1 MTIRVPRAPFI
12 LLLAWAFLTFA
23 APDRALAE
31 EVDLELVLA
40 ADGSGSIDDDEL
52 ALQRAGYAAA
62 VTDPEILGLIASGL
76 TGKIALAYMEWG
88 APTSQHVIVDWM
100 VIDGPDSA
108 EAFAEA
114 LRTRPRAAYGYN
126 SISEALA
133 FSAAMIEDNAIQ
145 GLRRIIDLS
154 GDGPN
159 IGGRPLEPV
168 RQAILSLGISINAL
182 VVASDGG
189 GFRGPGGTP
198 LADYYEQAVIGG
210 PGAFAIVA
218 QGREK
223 FAEAI
228 RRKMI
233 LEIAEAVHGTT
244 SAEEAL
250 ALASTLALH

>member
-1 MTIRVPRAPFI
+1 
-12 LLLAWAFLTFA
+12 
-23 APDRALAE
+23 
-31 EVDLELVLA
+31 
-40 ADGSGSIDDDEL
+40 
-52 ALQRAGYAAA
+52 
-62 VTDPEILGLIASGL
+62 
-76 TGKIALAYMEWG
+76 MEWG
-88 APTSQHVIVDWM
+88 APTSQHVVIDWM

-108 EAFAEA
+108 AAFAEA

-126 SISEALA
+126 SISEALT
-133 FSAAMIEDNAIQ
+133 FSAAMIEDNTIQ

-159 IGGRPLEPV
+159 IGGRPLETV

-182 VVASDGG
+182 VVASAGG

-210 PGAFAIVA
+210 PGSFVVVA
-218 QGREK
+218 EGRDK

-244 SAEEAL
+244 TPDEAIAL
-250 ALASTLALH
+250 ARTLALR